1 MSRFRRASLPP
12 EVRSGLRL
20 ERGERVLAHA
30 AAGADGV
37 LVATTG
43 ALHLPG
49 GHRVPW
55 ERIDRAR
62 WDAEGLRFVEEGSG
76 EHAFPV
82 AEPGRLPEVVYE
94 RVTATIVAGR
104 HVPLP
109 GAGGAGFRLV
119 ARRPPG
125 GSRIDWRVHLDEGVD
140 PGDPGGRT
148 AAERALALIREQTGV

>member
-1 MSRFRRASLPP
+1 MSRFRRTSLPP

-30 AAGADGV
+30 AGDGGV

-62 WDAEGLRFVEEGSG
+62 WDDEGLRFTEEGSG
-76 EHAFPV
+76 EHVFPV
-82 AEPGRLPEVVYE
+82 AEPGRLPEVVHE
-94 RVTATIVAGR
+94 RVTSTIVAGR

-125 GSRIDWRVHLDEGVD
+125 GSRIDWRIHLDEGVD
-140 PGDPGGRT
+140 PGDPRVR
-148 AAERALALIREQTGV
+148 AEAERALALIREQTGI